1 MTIMKEKIK
10 KEIRYPNLSTVLMI
24 ENYLKN
30 NKDKPIKISKLKEK
44 LSKKIMY
51 STLKLALDYLYVSGK
66 IIYGPRGFQWTYEE
80 SKDIK
85 NFLKD
90 SHELKYI
97 KK

>member
-1 MTIMKEKIK
+1 MKEKIK